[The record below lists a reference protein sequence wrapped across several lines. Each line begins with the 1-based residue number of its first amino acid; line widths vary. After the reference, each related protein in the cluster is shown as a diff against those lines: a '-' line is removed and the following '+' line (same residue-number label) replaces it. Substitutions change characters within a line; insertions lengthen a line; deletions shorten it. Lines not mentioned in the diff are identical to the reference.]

1 MSISIQGVVSSVVK
15 RLKDSILFNLKCGE
29 ATFKVTCP
37 FFCPV
42 QDGDVVYVAECRQD
56 TQLELTCI
64 TQPFVAIPD
73 DKDRIKEQFFKIL
86 RGSGFGVVSASKLY
100 DHIANLARECEY
112 GKDFAHKASKIT
124 SLSVNNRTRYSGDGV
139 DAFLSEMSAQYNE
152 YRSKNIP
159 TMFANNF
166 ELKIN
171 SGINFVQACKLLSEW
186 YNKRSLRKLYMMGLT
201 KTEIANSDVSLDDLY
216 DICITNPYRIAS
228 IHLEK
233 CERILASIRRVPEPH
248 FKTFGKVN
256 RYVYNNTYSRNYT
269 CTPELE
275 LRKAYPFYDQM
286 SVEDLKEYY
295 LISDNSN
302 VYTTQV
308 HKIEMCVV
316 NYIDALIRE
325 TAEYLTFKSKSS
337 MPNIRQS
344 FYECKTLTTE
354 QESAIDGALNCKLS
368 VITGSA
374 GTGKS
379 TILREITRNLE
390 LRNKSFSICAFTGKA
405 VARLHEIMQNNTAT
419 TIDRLIMDIKKGNT
433 LVTSHIIIDEGSMVT
448 TELFYRLIKAIEDKS
463 VSITI
468 VGDCNQLPPI
478 GWGNVM
484 REIMNSNRVP
494 LFYLTKN
501 QRIIAQSS
509 DSTTAAPSEAKFD
522 RFLLENANNLVDRN
536 RDLRV
541 PMNFQEGEGFYILPG
556 KITTVC
562 SILSALKSSNYNPR
576 EILILSPYKMYL
588 NELNSLF
595 QSIFL
600 SDAYKFEQATLAG
613 VKTWCVG
620 DRVMMTRNNYEI
632 GVMNGEEGTVDEITD
647 DGLKVIFRDTMF
659 TFKYDQGGFAAE
671 EKEDD
676 PEAAKSE
683 EIDELKSSDLI
694 HSYAVS
700 VHKSQGSEAKYV
712 ILFIPEDRAFTNFL
726 NINLLY
732 TAMTRTKK
740 TLWLVS
746 SKELLGKISMCPL
759 NSKTDGMGAKLRS
772 MKHKDL
778 EKVLETFLLV
788 PQFNVS
794 LNESTGI
801 TAIPSHFD
809 LEEDNELEAM
819 YGDIWS

>member
-1 MSISIQGVVSSVVK
+1 MSISVQGVVSSVIK

-29 ATFKVTCP
+29 VTYRINCS
-37 FFCPV
+37 FFCPL
-42 QDGDVVYVAECRQD
+42 QDGDVVYIAECKQI
-56 TQLELTCI
+56 TQLELDCI

-73 DKDRIKEQFFKIL
+73 DKERIKEQFFKIL

-100 DHIANLARECEY
+100 DHIAGLARDCEY
-112 GKDFAHKASKIT
+112 GKDFAHKASNLP
-124 SLSVNNRTRYSGDGV
+124 SLSVNRRTRYSGDGV

-159 TMFANNF
+159 AMFANNF

-171 SGINFVQACKLLSEW
+171 SGINFTQACKLLSEW
-186 YNKRSLRKLYMMGLT
+186 YNKRSLRKLYMLGLT
-201 KTEIANSDVSLDDLY
+201 KTEIANSDSSLDDLY
-216 DICITNPYRIAS
+216 DICISNPYRIAS
-228 IHLEK
+228 IHLNK
-233 CERILASIRRVPEPH
+233 CENILASIRRTPEPH
-248 FKTFGKVN
+248 FKTYGKVN
-256 RYVYNNTYSRNYT
+256 RYVYNNTYNRNYT
-269 CTPELE
+269 CTPEPE
-275 LRKAYPFYDQM
+275 LRKTFPFYDQM
-286 SVEDLKEYY
+286 SKDELAEYG
-295 LISDNSN
+295 LVSDNGN
-302 VYTTQV
+302 VYTAQV
-308 HKIEMCVV
+308 YKIEMCVV
-316 NYIDALIRE
+316 NYINNLITE
-325 TAEYLTFKSKSS
+325 MAEYFNNKSKS
-337 MPNIRQS
+337 MIPNIRQS
-344 FYECKTLTTE
+344 FYECKTLTQE
-354 QESAIDGALNCKLS
+354 QEYAIDGALNCKLC

-448 TELFYRLIKAIEDKS
+448 TELFYRLIHAIEGKS

-478 GWGNVM
+478 GWGNIM

-501 QRIIAQSS
+501 QRIISQNSEITNA
-509 DSTTAAPSEAKFD
+509 TPSESKFD
-522 RFLLENANNLVDRN
+522 RFLLENANNLVNRN

-541 PMNFQEGEGFYILPG
+541 PMDFQEGEGFYILPG
-556 KITTVC
+556 KISTVC
-562 SILSALKSSNYNPR
+562 SILSALKNSSYNPR
-576 EILILSPYKMYL
+576 DILILSPYKIYL

-600 SDAYKFEQATLAG
+600 NDTEKFEQSTIAG

-620 DRVMMTRNNYEI
+620 DRVMMTRNNYDI
-632 GVMNGEEGTVDEITD
+632 GVMNGEEGIVNEITNE
-647 DGLKVIFRDTMF
+647 GLKVIFRDSLF
-659 TFKYDQGGFAAE
+659 TFKYDQGGFATE

-676 PEAAKSE
+676 PEAAKSDE
-683 EIDELKSSDLI
+683 PEELKSSDLI

-712 ILFIPEDRAFTNFL
+712 ILFIPEDRVFTNFL

-740 TLWLVS
+740 TLWIVS

-759 NSKTDGMGAKLRS
+759 NNKTDGMGAKLRS
-772 MKHKDL
+772 MKNISS
-778 EKVLETFLLV
+778 EKILETFLLI
-788 PQFNVS
+788 PQFQTS

-801 TAIPSHFD
+801 TATPLHFELDEEND
-809 LEEDNELEAM
+809 LEAI